1 MQQLRIGEVQML
13 NWLIFSPFLLKIV
26 SRGNKDSI
34 LSDSDTKISSRWSQE
49 GETKRIERATKR
61 SMSGRGLYVFSYQE
75 DGFVD
80 SLDATE
86 SSESLRFGSL
96 SDTLIVSLF
105 SHPLALKQVAI
116 MIIVIA
122 RRRVWCL
129 ISNSDHLIVS
139 FTFRHNILFPIHH
152 KRCESINFWY
162 LSDIVSLILLWFYLS
177 SWFPFLI

>member
-1 MQQLRIGEVQML
+1 
-13 NWLIFSPFLLKIV
+13 
-26 SRGNKDSI
+26 
-34 LSDSDTKISSRWSQE
+34 
-49 GETKRIERATKR
+49 
-61 SMSGRGLYVFSYQE
+61 MSGRGLYVFSYQE

-122 RRRVWCL
+122 RRRV
-129 ISNSDHLIVS
+129 
-139 FTFRHNILFPIHH
+139 
-152 KRCESINFWY
+152 
-162 LSDIVSLILLWFYLS
+162 
-177 SWFPFLI
+177 